1 VRRVAKEGGGMTTSA
16 LHEIPGGEALIDWF
30 GQVPAFHDADVMAI
44 NLVSNGTSVLNLW
57 TWRMTDKVDAQ
68 GYFEIEKHIFVDI
81 VLREVTYVS
90 LCQFQLPGIIFQ
102 LHITRSGDEFDLSW
116 EGSYGVSGTIRAK
129 QVSVESRP
137 GIREERIAD
146 WERVK
151 RSGRGSD
158 AR

>member
-1 VRRVAKEGGGMTTSA
+1 MTTSA

-44 NLVSNGTSVLNLW
+44 NLVSNGTSVLNFW

-102 LHITRSGDEFDLSW
+102 LHITRSGDEFESVLGGKLWRIRHYSRQTG
-116 EGSYGVSGTIRAK
+116 ERRVTARHTAGAYRRLGTP
-129 QVSVESRP
+129 ET
-137 GIREERIAD
+137 
-146 WERVK
+146 
-151 RSGRGSD
+151 
-158 AR
+158 